1 MEKKLNPKKISE
13 FTGYK
18 PNKWQKIVE
27 SIDARFKLISAG
39 RRTGKTKY
47 VIEDPID
54 GLVPDLLKPDQ
65 YIWIVAPFYDLT
77 QRVWMPLVKY
87 ARGEFSPIIKR
98 IWDTKGAYKIETK
111 YGTVIEAKSGE
122 NPERLV
128 GVELDKIVI
137 DEVAKLKKKAWFE
150 SLRPTLIGTKQ
161 KRVGKAIFIGTPK
174 GKNWFYDLWLNDA
187 YPINTPFGLDGKG
200 KLELTEKQK
209 AEREWASFRFTSY
222 DNDYLI
228 TEELEKLVK
237 DMPDFEYRQEVLA
250 SFEETAEQVFRKIG
264 SNVYGK
270 YREIPYDKEHLYS
283 MGIDLGRKTSYTVIF
298 VIDRMTHRV
307 VYFDRFKTVDWKLQK
322 ERIKDVYKKYHGPAG
337 FVDCTGIGDPM
348 IEQLKDEGVYMEG
361 FQFTEKSKKQLIDK
375 LSIFIQ
381 EHRISYPD
389 IPILLKE
396 MERFGRKITD
406 SGRIIY
412 QSFGRM
418 TSDCIMA
425 LALTVWDL
433 DDEPLKRKTEE
444 AITYP
449 TQEF

>member
-1 MEKKLNPKKISE
+1 MEKLNPKKINE
-13 FTGYK
+13 ATGYK
-18 PNKWQKIVE
+18 PNQWQKIVE
-27 SIDARFKLISAG
+27 SVDARFKLISAG
-39 RRTGKTKY
+39 RRSGKTKY

-54 GLVPDLLKPDQ
+54 GLVPDLLKPNQ
-65 YIWIVAPFYDLT
+65 YIWIVAPYYDLT

-87 ARGEFSPIIKR
+87 ARGKFNPVIKT
-98 IWDTKGAYKIETK
+98 IHDTKGFYKIVTK
-111 YGTVIEAKSGE
+111 YNTVIEAKSG
-122 NPERLV
+122 NHPERLV
-128 GVELDKIVI
+128 GVELDKIII

-150 SLRPTLIGTKQ
+150 SLRPTLIGTKN

-187 YPINTPFGLDGKG
+187 YPIDTPFGQDGKDKP
-200 KLELTEKQK
+200 KLTPKQK
-209 AEREWASFRFTSY
+209 KKREWASFRFTSY
-222 DNDYLI
+222 DNDYLV
-228 TEELEKLVK
+228 EKELDKLVK
-237 DMPDFEYRQEVLA
+237 DMPEFEYRQEVLA
-250 SFEETAEQVFRKIG
+250 SFEETAEQVFRKIK
-264 SNVYGK
+264 SNVFGHYK
-270 YREIPYDKEHLYS
+270 EVPYDKEHLYS

-298 VIDRMTHRV
+298 VVDRMTHKV

-322 ERIKDVYKKYHGPAG
+322 ERIKEAFKKYHGPVG

-348 IEQLKDEGVYMEG
+348 IEQLKDEGIYLEG

-381 EHRISYPD
+381 EHRIKYPD

-396 MERFGRKITD
+396 LERFGRKITEA
-406 SGRIIY
+406 GRVIY
-412 QSFGRM
+412 QSYGRT

-433 DDEPLKRKTEE
+433 DDEPLKNKSNE